1 MQEIFLRNLS
11 RMLYLTYNAELWL
24 SPIPG
29 GLIHESI
36 RTLIILCKSI
46 HSKQWRNRYFPIHT
60 VSVWPCQTAGSGI
73 KELGVKDADVDEHCY
88 VYGHIPATRGY
99 ESRQKLG
106 FIAHMDTVSDFCDHP
121 VTPVITPNYDGKDL
135 ALGTSGRVL
144 SPKMFL
150 ISPH

>member
-1 MQEIFLRNLS
+1 MKAYERLLSYVKVFTPSSEETGTSPSTQYQFDLARLLVQEL
-11 RMLYLTYNAELWL
+11 
-24 SPIPG
+24 
-29 GLIHESI
+29 
-36 RTLIILCKSI
+36 
-46 HSKQWRNRYFPIHT
+46 
-60 VSVWPCQTAGSGI
+60 